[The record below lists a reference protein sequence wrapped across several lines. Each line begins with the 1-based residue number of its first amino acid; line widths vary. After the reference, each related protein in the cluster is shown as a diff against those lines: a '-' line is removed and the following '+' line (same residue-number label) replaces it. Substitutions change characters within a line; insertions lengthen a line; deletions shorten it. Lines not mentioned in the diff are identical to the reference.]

1 MLLFVSSMVLGVA
14 ALVSINS
21 FGDNLKAS
29 IDKEARTLL
38 GADLSFESST
48 PFPDPIEALIDSIG
62 GVQSRRTSFASMAL
76 FPKTSEARLA
86 TVRAHEPGYPFYGSV
101 VTDPPSAADAYLE
114 TGGALVDGTLMNQF
128 SVTVGDTVRI
138 GTVSYP
144 VMGRLLE
151 TPRESGAAM
160 LFSPRIYIPLARVD
174 TTLLV
179 AGSQVDY
186 EIYFRFDDGRDVEA
200 LRDSLETTLR
210 EARIGSDTVQEEQ
223 RSWDRG
229 LTNLYRFLGLIGFMA
244 LLLGSLGVAS
254 SVHVYIR
261 QRIATVAVLRCFGAS
276 SWSTVAVYIL
286 QSFGMGLVGALLG
299 SLVGVGIQTLIPRVL
314 TDFLPV
320 DVTFSI
326 SWSAVLLGSGIGIG
340 VTMLFSILPLLT
352 VRSVSPMDALRSGS
366 SAGGRGGR
374 DGLWWGAVSIMAAG
388 LTAFA
393 VLQAPSVGIG
403 LAYAGVLGVV
413 FLLLTGT
420 SHVLMRSLVKFTPVG
435 LPYVVRQGISNLY
448 RPNNQTLMMVL
459 ALGLGSFLIAVMLI
473 SERVLLSQIEVGNQE
488 GRPNLVLFDIQPAQ
502 VEGVAAELSGLDV
515 PVLSE
520 TPVISMRIHAIGDRT
535 VDELRADSTF
545 DTSWAHR
552 REYRSTYRSVLTDA
566 ETVLEGSFTGS
577 FTATDEPVPV
587 SVESDVASE
596 LRIGIGDRVVFNVQG
611 VMIETVIGSIRA
623 VDWRRLQTNF
633 FFVFPDGPLD
643 NAPAFHVITARTSSE
658 EQAAEALSTLA
669 RSYPNVS
676 SIDLSL
682 VLSVFDAIFSRIS
695 FVIRF
700 MALFSILTGLIV
712 LAGAVFVSRFQRMEE
727 SVLLKTLGA
736 SRRTVL
742 RIMAVEYAVLGLV
755 AASTGI
761 VLASGAGWALARF
774 VFETPFVVAP
784 LPVLALLGG
793 VITLTLLIGLLNSR
807 GVYDK
812 SALDVLRN
820 DT

>member
-21 FGDNLKAS
+21 FGDNLKTS
-29 IDKEARTLL
+29 IDNEARTLL

-62 GVQSRRTSFASMAL
+62 GTQSRRTSFASMAL
-76 FPKTSEARLA
+76 FTRSSEARLA

-101 VTDPPSAADAYLE
+101 VTDPPEAADSYLDA
-114 TGGALVDGTLMNQF
+114 GGALVDGTLMSQF
-128 SVTVGDTVRI
+128 NVAVGDSVRI

-144 VMGRLLE
+144 VMGKLLE

-160 LFSPRIYIPLARVD
+160 LFSPRIYIPLAKVD

-186 EIYFRFDDGRDVEA
+186 EVYFRFDDGRDADA

-276 SWSTVAVYIL
+276 SWSTVGVYVL

-320 DVTFSI
+320 DVAFSI

-366 SAGGRGGR
+366 DAVGSGGR
-374 DGLWWGAVSIMAAG
+374 DGLWWSAVLLMAAG

-393 VLQAPSVGIG
+393 IIQAPTVGIG
-403 LAYAGVLGVV
+403 LAYAAVLGVV

-420 SHVLMRSLVKFTPVG
+420 SHILMRSLVRYTPAR

-459 ALGLGSFLIAVMLI
+459 ALGLGSFLIATMLI

-488 GRPNLVLFDIQPAQ
+488 GRPNLVLFDIQPPQ
-502 VEGVAAELSGLDV
+502 VAGVAAELSGLGV

-535 VDELRADSTF
+535 VDDMRADSTF

-566 ETVLEGSFTGS
+566 ETVMEGTFIGTFTEPDG
-577 FTATDEPVPV
+577 PVPV
-587 SVESDVASE
+587 SVEADVAAE
-596 LRIGIGDRVVFNVQG
+596 LQVGLGDRVVFNVQG

-643 NAPAFHVITARTSSE
+643 SAPAFHVITARTSSE
-658 EQAAEALSTLA
+658 EEAARALSTLA

-742 RIMAVEYAVLGLV
+742 RIMAVEYAVLGFV

-761 VLASGAGWALARF
+761 ILALGAGWALARF

-784 LPVLALLGG
+784 VPVLVLLGG
-793 VITLTLLIGLLNSR
+793 VIGLTLFIGLLNSR